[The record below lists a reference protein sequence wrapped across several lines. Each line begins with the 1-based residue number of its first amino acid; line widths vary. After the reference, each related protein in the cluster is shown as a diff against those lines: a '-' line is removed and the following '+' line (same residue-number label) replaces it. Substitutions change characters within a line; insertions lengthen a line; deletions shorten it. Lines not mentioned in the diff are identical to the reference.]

1 MAPRLGRA
9 RPDGVAGNRRGAGRA
24 RAPGAMGRDP
34 PRRLRSAGGRR
45 GHAGWPREPSRSCRV
60 SGLLELETRSDLA
73 PRSSGEED
81 RNVKPLIGTLRVTN
95 PVRQS
100 RASSR
105 KRVLRGGGRPPLRSV
120 DSEIKRCVIEPRN
133 FLVVSLRRGQTR
145 GPSQALAALGPTS
158 VPGHTG
164 VGGTW
169 RMIKRVPRELGRPC
183 RLHRHCRSETRLTN
197 SRLIR
202 GPRPRPTGTNEGRN
216 DGIAQRRKRSAAR
229 RAARSRSVS

>member
-1 MAPRLGRA
+1 MAAAASRA
-9 RPDGVAGNRRGAGRA
+9 AS
-24 RAPGAMGRDP
+24 
-34 PRRLRSAGGRR
+34 SASHLSLATG
-45 GHAGWPREPSRSCRV
+45 PTLSTVCPVPPSRDAARGGWFRRTDTSKTQN
-60 SGLLELETRSDLA
+60 ELCPCAKKLGKGGKHRL
-73 PRSSGEED
+73 
-81 RNVKPLIGTLRVTN
+81 KPFAGALRVTN

-105 KRVLRGGGRPPLRSV
+105 KRVLRGGGRPSPRSV

-133 FLVVSLRRGQTR
+133 FLVVSPRLGQSR
-145 GPSQALAALGPTS
+145 GPRQALATLGPIS

-169 RMIKRVPRELGRPC
+169 RMITRVPRELGRPC
-183 RLHRHCRSETRLTN
+183 RLHRNCRPETRLTN
-197 SRLIR
+197 SRMIR

-216 DGIAQRRKRSAAR
+216 GGIAKRRKRSAAR